1 MEHWGFNMNDKFLIE
16 YNGKSIETKNWLPV
30 SENELKQYREEYY
43 KKPSL
48 DVVQKQMRKITNDGV
63 MIDKITRYYFRELMA
78 QTQLST
84 AKWTVEDVFN
94 NKEICGIFKAK
105 VLNSPKVFKST
116 DTMGYSIERAIAL
129 GGKGYAKVPTQFPF
143 KAVNYILSQYNIN
156 NNMFDFSCGWGS
168 RLLGALKYNINYYG
182 TDPNYKLCIKLEE
195 LTTDYKQIIK
205 RNNVVDIRPIGSEI
219 FMSEWENKMGLC
231 FSSPPYFSLEDYKYG
246 NQSWKDGINYTQ
258 WLNNYLYPTLNNV
271 IKYLIKGGILAINIK
286 DTNVP
291 IATDV
296 NNYLNDKLLY
306 IDTVPLKNIKRLKS
320 TGGLT
325 DTTDEGI
332 YIYRKES

>member
-1 MEHWGFNMNDKFLIE
+1 MNDKFLIE

-30 SENELKQYREEYY
+30 TENELKQYREEYY

-48 DVVQKQMRKITNDGV
+48 NVVQKQMRKITNDGV

-94 NKEICGIFKAK
+94 SPDLCGIFKAK
-105 VLNSPKVFKST
+105 VLNSPKVFKPT
-116 DTMGYSIERAIAL
+116 DSMGYSIERAIAL

-143 KAVNYILSQYNIN
+143 KAVNYILSHYNIN

-182 TDPNYKLCIKLEE
+182 TDPNYKLCNKLEE

-205 RNNVVDIRPIGSEI
+205 RNNIIDIRSIGSEI
-219 FMSEWENKMGLC
+219 FIPEWENKMGLC

-246 NQSWKDGINYTQ
+246 DQSWKNGIDYTQ
-258 WLNNYLYPTLNNV
+258 WLNNYLYPTLDNI
-271 IKYLIKGGILAINIK
+271 IKYLINDGILAINIK

-296 NNYLNDKLLY
+296 NKYLKNKLLY

>member
-1 MEHWGFNMNDKFLIE
+1 MEQKYTIE
-16 YNGKSIETKNWLPV
+16 YKGKSINTKNWLPV
-30 SENELKQYREEYY
+30 TEEELAQYRNEYY
-43 KKPSL
+43 QKPTL
-48 DVVQKQMRKITNDGV
+48 QTVQKQMKKITTDGV
-63 MIDKITRYYFRELMA
+63 MIDKITRYYFRDLMA

-94 NKEICGIFKAK
+94 STDLCGIFKAK
-105 VLNSPKVFKST
+105 VVNSPKVFKPEVS
-116 DTMGYSIERAIAL
+116 MGYNIERAIAL

-143 KAVNYILSQYNIN
+143 QAVQYIMSNYNVN
-156 NNMFDFSCGWGS
+156 NCVYDFSCGWGS

-182 TDPNYKLCIKLEE
+182 TDPNYKLCERLVE

-205 RNNVVDIRPIGSEI
+205 RDNVVDIRSSGSEI
-219 FMSEWENKMGLC
+219 FIPEWENKMGLC

-246 NQSWKDGINYTQ
+246 KQSWNPSVNYDQ
-258 WLNNYLYPTLNNV
+258 WLNNYLYPTLNNT
-271 IKYLIKGGILAINIK
+271 IKYLINGGILAINIK

-296 NNYLNDKLLY
+296 NKYLESRLKYL
-306 IDTVPLKNIKRLKS
+306 DTIPLKNIKRLKS

-332 YIYRKES
+332 YIYKK

>member
-1 MEHWGFNMNDKFLIE
+1 MNNKYLIE
-16 YNGKSIETKNWLPV
+16 YNGNSIETKNWLPV
-30 SENELKQYREEYY
+30 SEEELKQYREEYY

-48 DVVQKQMRKITNDGV
+48 DIVQKQMRKITNDGV

-94 NKEICGIFKAK
+94 STDLCGIFKAK
-105 VLNSPKVFKST
+105 VLNSPKVFKPT

-143 KAVNYILSQYNIN
+143 KVVNYVLSKYNIN
-156 NNMFDFSCGWGS
+156 NIMYDFSCGWGS
-168 RLLGALKYNINYYG
+168 RLLGALKYNIDYLG
-182 TDPNYKLCIKLEE
+182 TDPNYKLCDKLNE

-205 RNNVVDIRPIGSEI
+205 RTNNIDIRMQGSEI
-219 FMSEWENKMGLC
+219 FIPEWENKVGLC

-246 NQSWKDGINYTQ
+246 NQSWISGMSYNN
-258 WLNNYLYPTLNNV
+258 WLNNYLYPTLDNI
-271 IKYLIKGGILAINIK
+271 IKYLIPGGILAINIK

-291 IATDV
+291 IATDT
-296 NNYLNDKLLY
+296 NNYLKNKLQY
-306 IDTVPLKNIKRLKS
+306 IETIPLKNIKRLKS

-325 DTTDEGI
+325 DSTDEGV
-332 YIYRKES
+332 YIYTK